1 MSLNL
6 PRTMDENECTMTC
19 TKQRKKKQY
28 ALSQPCLHQ
37 LVKGRLLPQD
47 GIGIIQSAT
56 PATQN
61 DVPLKRES
69 TACKRECAT
78 MHAKSSWGYIGVRC
92 PFPDASMAEH
102 TVANTWTVKN
112 NSLRVFY
119 LPYILTFC
127 LAAGMRLCPS
137 MAHCIR
143 SRLHPELAI
152 WSSGLRGEEG
162 EGGTTRRGRRKKGGM
177 APLSK
182 SRDPHLA
189 GERNLS

>member
-6 PRTMDENECTMTC
+6 PRTMDGNECAMTC
-19 TKQRKKKQY
+19 TKQREKQY

-37 LVKGRLLPQD
+37 LVKGLLLPQD

-61 DVPLKRES
+61 DVPFKRES

-78 MHAKSSWGYIGVRC
+78 MHAKSSWGYIGVWC
-92 PFPDASMAEH
+92 PFQDASMAEH
-102 TVANTWTVKN
+102 TVANTSTVKKN
-112 NSLRVFY
+112 FLRVFY

-127 LAAGMRLCPS
+127 LAAGMCLCPS

-143 SRLHPELAI
+143 SPLPELAI
-152 WSSGLRGEEG
+152 WSSGPHVAHCIRSSRYSVRAQVWPTASGAGRGG
-162 EGGTTRRGRRKKGGM
+162 
-177 APLSK
+177 S
-182 SRDPHLA
+182 
-189 GERNLS
+189 